1 MQSYLII
8 NCITCLVSG
17 HKWPV
22 QLISTPKFVHRHRP
36 PLLRNSPQSRRRTMA
51 GMLNF
56 TPAPLFRPVPTRRA
70 RNDRVFMVKSS
81 ANTSETPLSSISP
94 PPNFKA
100 PQPKPFAVRP
110 DRVLDILGA
119 SLALLFRLT
128 TSVLVSGYL
137 ISYSTFISNCCYCYM
152 FLCII
157 SCSLFVLILHLNRK
171 ERAWDVTLKPD

>member
-1 MQSYLII
+1 MKRPDYELYYLSCFRPQVAGLT
-8 NCITCLVSG
+8 N
-17 HKWPV
+17 
-22 QLISTPKFVHRHRP
+22 ISSKIRSPP
-36 PLLRNSPQSRRRTMA
+36 PLLRNSPQSRRKTMA

-137 ISYSTFISNCCYCYM
+137 ISYSTFISIYCCRYM

-157 SCSLFVLILHLNRK
+157 SCSLFVLILHLIFVSNKIERK
-171 ERAWDVTLKPD
+171 RFGMKL